1 MKTRILSCL
10 LLPLLLA
17 LTANPVQARY
27 YQPQTGRFQTMDSY
41 EGSQSEPPSLH
52 KYLYCHDNP
61 VNGVDPSGHEF
72 SISGVFY
79 SISAQVYLFGQ
90 THAAVLGAAKIGLT
104 TLSLGLVAADSA
116 GLLTSDRGIAG
127 IYLSSGGNPFAEAS
141 YVVGEIRT
149 LRTALIAART
159 VPTAIHAFTQAET
172 AIINEARQILS
183 SAEFAQLRAAKEA
196 GQTLRVTINGRTIQ
210 YEAGAPWS
218 GFTWAEQRGFVLGDE
233 AFASEAELSKTVL
246 HELHRLT
253 IGTIVPGGSISVA
266 SPTAKETLAAYQF
279 AEKAAKGL

>member
-1 MKTRILSCL
+1 MKLRTLTSA
-10 LLPLLLA
+10 LLA
-17 LTANPVQARY
+17 AAVFLAPRVSDARWLNPN
-27 YQPQTGRFQTMDSY
+27 TGRFQTMDSY
-41 EGSQSEPPSLH
+41 EGSQGDPLSLH
-52 KYLYCHDNP
+52 KYLYAAGNP
-61 VNGVDPSGHEF
+61 VNNIDPSGHEF

-79 SISAQVYLFGQ
+79 SISAQAYLFGQ
-90 THAAVLGAAKIGLT
+90 THAAVLGAAKVGLT

-116 GLLTSDRGIAG
+116 GLLTSDRTIAG

-141 YVVGEIRT
+141 YVLGEIRT
-149 LRTALIAART
+149 LRTALIAAKT
-159 VPTAIHAFTQAET
+159 VPSAIQTFTQAET
-172 AIINEARQILS
+172 AIINEARQILN

-196 GQTLRVTINGRTIQ
+196 GRTLRVTINGRTIQ

-218 GFTWAEQRGFVLGDE
+218 GFTWTEQRGFVLGDE

-266 SPTAKETLAAYQF
+266 SPAARETLDAYQF